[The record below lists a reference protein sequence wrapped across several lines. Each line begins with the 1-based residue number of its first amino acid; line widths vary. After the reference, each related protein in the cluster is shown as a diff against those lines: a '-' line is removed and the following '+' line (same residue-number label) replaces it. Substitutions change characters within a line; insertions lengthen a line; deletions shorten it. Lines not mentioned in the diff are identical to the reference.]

1 VGHHQQV
8 VPALLPEQLA
18 EAGEHAVLEGSFRN
32 LTRLAGWGSVL
43 SGLVYGVLAFFV
55 RGKSLAALSGRNP
68 RIEGLET

>member
-1 VGHHQQV
+1 
-8 VPALLPEQLA
+8 
-18 EAGEHAVLEGSFRN
+18 
-32 LTRLAGWGSVL
+32 VL